1 MKQKDI
7 ALIIV
12 VVVIS
17 GIISYLLSN
26 MLITNDENRSTEV
39 EVVEA
44 ITSELTEPST
54 NYFNEKAI
62 NPTQLILI
70 GDSDNPQPL

>member
-12 VVVIS
+12 IVFISGVIS
-17 GIISYLLSN
+17 YILSN
-26 MLITNDENRSTEV
+26 MLITNSDNRSTEV

-44 ITSELTEPST
+44 ISSDLTEPST

-62 NPTQLILI
+62 NPTQLIQI